1 MTSRTVKLL
10 GFVLAVSTFLLFT
23 GCFSA
28 LVKNQD
34 PSDTIITGSES
45 PDSNSVDISKD
56 LRSDQ
61 HPVESPEQAPVNPQE
76 TQNLIEPAALSQDRS
91 LNDSRTLSSAEVRA
105 NDGNT
110 NISIDS
116 VLAEKQIQP
125 MFDEA
130 LNLCDLSQEFWQKG
144 ELDNALDALDQAYA
158 LLLDADISDKPKL
171 IQQKEDL
178 RFLISRRIL
187 EIYAS
192 RNIVVNGNH
201 NAIPVVINKYVQT
214 EIKNFTTGGERR
226 FFIESY
232 RRSGQFRPRIVAEL
246 KKAGLPEELSWL
258 PLIESGFKVRAL
270 SRARALGLWQFIPS
284 TGYKFGL
291 SRNTYIDERLDPAK
305 ATEAAIAYMKEL
317 HNIFGDWTTVLA
329 AYNCGEGRVLRVIRT
344 QNVNYLDNF
353 WDLYERL
360 PYETARYVPRF
371 LATLHI
377 VANLERYG
385 LDKIEVDSPI
395 PFETVEVFKQV
406 HLKNVANA
414 VGTSE
419 KDLRQLNPELRY
431 RILPPENY
439 SLRVP
444 PGSADILLSSLNDIP
459 VTKPPTKS
467 FIYHRV
473 RRGETLSTIA
483 RKYRT
488 RVRSIMRAN
497 NLRSSHYI
505 VAGRLLKIPKSGYR
519 YKKKPTI
526 TRTRPKTTHIVTRGD
541 SLWNIAKRYG
551 TTTRVIQEL
560 NHLDKTELSIGQ
572 VLRLPG
578 HPDTV
583 AAGGNYK
590 IYLVQ
595 AGDSPF
601 TIAQQHNM
609 ALNQFMRIN
618 NLSHRSRIYPGQ
630 QLFIE

>member
-1 MTSRTVKLL
+1 MKLL
-10 GFVLAVSTFLLFT
+10 ASCLAVSALFLFT
-23 GCFSA
+23 GCFSS
-28 LVKNQD
+28 LVKPTS
-34 PSDTIITGSES
+34 PSDTVTAASGSTDRKSVGPSGDLQSAISPEES
-45 PDSNSVDISKD
+45 P
-56 LRSDQ
+56 
-61 HPVESPEQAPVNPQE
+61 
-76 TQNLIEPAALSQDRS
+76 TDRS
-91 LNDSRTLSSAEVRA
+91 MAPQGTQFPITPVALPELSDESDGRMLAGAEESG
-105 NDGNT
+105 GN
-110 NISIDS
+110 NVQGISIDTIL
-116 VLAEKQIQP
+116 VGKRVQP
-125 MFDEA
+125 MLDEA
-130 LNLCDLSQEFWQKG
+130 LNLCEMSQEFWQKG

-158 LLLDADISDKPKL
+158 LLLDADISGQPKL

-192 RNIVVNGNH
+192 RITVVNGNH
-201 NAIPVVINKYVQT
+201 NAIPVVINKHVQA
-214 EIKNFTTGGERR
+214 EIDIFTTGGEKN

-232 RRSGQFRPRIVAEL
+232 RRSGRYRPQILAEL
-246 KKAGLPEELSWL
+246 EKAGLPAELSWL

-291 SRNTYIDERLDPAK
+291 SRDTYIDERLDPEK
-305 ATEAAIAYMKEL
+305 ATDAAIAYMKEL
-317 HNIFGDWTTVLA
+317 HKIFGDWTTVLA
-329 AYNCGEGRVLRVIRT
+329 AYNCGEGRVLRVIRS

-377 VANLERYG
+377 VENLERYG
-385 LDKIEVDSPI
+385 LDSVPLDPPI
-395 PFETVEVFKQV
+395 PYESVEVLRQM
-406 HLKNVANA
+406 HLKNIADA

-419 KDLRQLNPELRY
+419 KELMTLNPELRY
-431 RILPPENY
+431 RILPPTNY
-439 SLRVP
+439 SLKVP
-444 PGSADILLSSLNDIP
+444 PDTGRVLLSKVDEIP
-459 VTKPPTKS
+459 VTKPPSRS

-497 NLRSSHYI
+497 NLSSSHYI
-505 VAGRLLKIPKSGYR
+505 VAGRLLKIPKSGYS
-519 YKKKPTI
+519 YKQAKTPI
-526 TRTRPKTTHIVTRGD
+526 IRTGPKTSHIVSRGD

-551 TTTRVIQEL
+551 TTTKKIQEINKL
-560 NHLDKTELSIGQ
+560 NTTELSIGQ

-578 HPDTV
+578 YPGTNASGPSVGD
-583 AAGGNYK
+583 YK
-590 IYLVQ
+590 TYLVQ

-609 ALNQFMRIN
+609 VLTQFMRIN
-618 NLSHRSRIYPGQ
+618 RLSNRSRIYPGQ
-630 QLFIE
+630 ELYIE